1 MNPIDD
7 VKQTRANHTNAA
19 INEAFGFG
27 SDDAKTLRTKTSLA
41 RDEVD
46 RAEGTSGLRTSKGP
60 GIFKRIG
67 NAFKSLGSKIASVF
81 RPAPPAP
88 AISAGTPQMDGTAQ
102 GESALTRERND
113 SERDLDEQSRRY
125 GATLTARQ
133 AREAAQSLNPSGEQK
148 ARLNVTLTP
157 QEAKE
162 YAQALTEKQN
172 EGKSQAHEGPGI
184 EI

>member
-1 MNPIDD
+1 
-7 VKQTRANHTNAA
+7 
-19 INEAFGFG
+19 
-27 SDDAKTLRTKTSLA
+27 
-41 RDEVD
+41 
-46 RAEGTSGLRTSKGP
+46 
-60 GIFKRIG
+60 
-67 NAFKSLGSKIASVF
+67 
-81 RPAPPAP
+81 
-88 AISAGTPQMDGTAQ
+88 MDGTAQ